1 MHHLPPDPS
10 NDFGH
15 FKNERLRFW
24 LCVLREV
31 RLAFE
36 AAAGSKRLTYLTFS
50 LALGGSAPWLIR
62 TYLSH

>member
-1 MHHLPPDPS
+1 MANRQPDLP

-24 LCVLREV
+24 LCVIREV

-36 AAAGSKRLTYLTFS
+36 AAAASKWITYWICSTV
-50 LALGGSAPWLIR
+50 LGGLWAIK
-62 TYLSH
+62 TYG

>member
-1 MHHLPPDPS
+1 MQHRPTDPS
-10 NDFGH
+10 SDFRH

-36 AAAGSKRLTYLTFS
+36 AAAASKWIWLTFS
-50 LALGGSAPWLIR
+50 LALGALHHG
-62 TYLSH
+62 